1 MAKLTFRYSAMNA
14 GKSTMAMQIAHNYEE
29 IGASILVIK
38 PLIDTKGEDTIT
50 SRIGINRKVD
60 YLLSDTDS
68 PLSLIKKSLKEKA
81 IDAIIVDEAQF
92 LTENQVNEFYYIT
105 KMLDIAV
112 LCFGLRCD
120 FQMQGFV
127 GAPRLLLLADDIEEI
142 KTLCSCKKKA
152 TQNLRLVN
160 GEPTF
165 EGDQVAIDGK
175 ENITYK
181 SVCGECFIKYYMEW
195 KEKKRKKKKIHY
207 QEKGK
212 KYERKNF
219 RYT

>member
-50 SRIGINRKVD
+50 SRIGINRTVD

-68 PLSLIKKSLKEKA
+68 PLSLIKETLKEKA

-175 ENITYK
+175 KNITYK

-195 KEKKRKKKKIHY
+195 KEKKEKENPLSRERKKI
-207 QEKGK
+207 
-212 KYERKNF
+212 
-219 RYT
+219 